1 MSRLS
6 PDATYR
12 SISAGESDA
21 IVTSEQSNL
30 GAHGGADRQR
40 DPGVHAVGSAGQALE
55 HAPRVVVVARLAKY
69 LVVYRDHRVGAEH
82 SRGGVSGSDGVRL
95 GTGQA
100 NDVRGRGLA
109 RSGRSRRDGRNQDRL
124 KSGRPE

>member
-1 MSRLS
+1 MS
-6 PDATYR
+6 
-12 SISAGESDA
+12 
-21 IVTSEQSNL
+21 
-30 GAHGGADRQR
+30 GADRQR

-82 SRGGVSGSDGVRL
+82 GRGGVSGGDGVRL

-100 NDVRGRGLA
+100 NDMRGWGLA
-109 RSGRSRRDGRNQDRL
+109 RQAGLVEMGGNHDRL
-124 KSGRPE
+124 KSGSPE